1 MTNSGGSERSNLMR
15 MTNVLIVFVVLGA
28 SMLVHGATRKVDFSD
43 DTIGQPPKGFE
54 FGHTAKAGAPGKW
67 VIQAEG
73 ANKYLVQAD
82 PDSTRSRF
90 PVAVLSHVSVADLD
104 LSVRFKPV
112 SGRVDQAAGLVW
124 RYRDQDNYY
133 IVRANALEDNVVL
146 YKVENG
152 KRIDLPLKGEGR
164 TYGKKADV
172 PAGQWS
178 TLRVIAT
185 GALFEVHSNGTKLYE
200 VEDRTFTQ
208 AGKVGVWTKA
218 DSVTQ
223 FDDLTVVTK

>member
-1 MTNSGGSERSNLMR
+1 MHTVRLAL
-15 MTNVLIVFVVLGA
+15 LIALGA
-28 SMLVHGATRKVDFSD
+28 VAVAHGVTRTVDFSTD
-43 DTIGQPPKGFE
+43 VVDQPPKGFE
-54 FGHTAKAGAPGKW
+54 FGHTAGEGKPGRW
-67 VIQAEG
+67 VIQVDG
-73 ANKYLVQAD
+73 ANKVLAQTDA
-82 PDSTRSRF
+82 DSTRARF
-90 PVAVLSHVSVADLD
+90 PVAVLSATTAADVD

-146 YKVENG
+146 YKVQNG
-152 KRIDLPLKGEGR
+152 KRTDLPVKGEGR
-164 TYGKKADV
+164 TYGKKAEV
-172 PAGQWS
+172 PSGQWS
-178 TLRVIAT
+178 TLRVVAT
-185 GALFEVHSNGTKLYE
+185 GRVFEVHFNGVRLYE
-200 VEDRTFTQ
+200 VEDATFTQ

>member
-1 MTNSGGSERSNLMR
+1 MR
-15 MTNVLIVFVVLGA
+15 MAGSLIVLLVFGATLLVV
-28 SMLVHGATRKVDFSD
+28 GATRTIDFSD
-43 DTIGQPPKGFE
+43 DTVGQPPKGFE

-67 VIQAEG
+67 VVQAEG

-82 PDSTRSRF
+82 ADATRTRF
-90 PVAVLSHVSVADLD
+90 PVAVVSDVAAADVD
-104 LSVRFKPV
+104 ISVRFKPV

-124 RYRDQDNYY
+124 RFQNEDNYY

-146 YKVENG
+146 YKVEKG
-152 KRIDLPLKGEGR
+152 TRTDLPVKGEGR

-172 PAGQWS
+172 PTGQWS
-178 TLRVIAT
+178 TLRVVAT
-185 GALFEVHSNGTKLYE
+185 GPRFEVYFSGVRLYE
-200 VEDRTFTQ
+200 AEDATFAQ
-208 AGKVGVWTKA
+208 AGQVGVWTKA

>member
-1 MTNSGGSERSNLMR
+1 MRFAAFMTMVLTTGAIVASGE
-15 MTNVLIVFVVLGA
+15 I
-28 SMLVHGATRKVDFSD
+28 RKFDFSAD
-43 DTIGQPPKGFE
+43 AVGQAPKGFL
-54 FGHTAKAGAPGKW
+54 FGHTARVGAPGTW
-67 VIQAEG
+67 VIQQDGGNNVLAQTG
-73 ANKYLVQAD
+73 A
-82 PDSTRSRF
+82 DSTRSRF
-90 PVAVLSHVSVADLD
+90 PVDVTAADVD

-124 RYRDQDNYY
+124 RYRDEDNYY

-146 YKVENG
+146 YKVEKG
-152 KRIDLPLKGEGR
+152 KRTDLPVKGEGR

-178 TLRVIAT
+178 MLRVVA
-185 GALFEVHSNGTKLYE
+185 GGPHFEVYLNGAKLYE
-200 VEDRTFTQ
+200 VEDTTFTQ
-208 AGKVGVWTKA
+208 PGKVGVWTKA